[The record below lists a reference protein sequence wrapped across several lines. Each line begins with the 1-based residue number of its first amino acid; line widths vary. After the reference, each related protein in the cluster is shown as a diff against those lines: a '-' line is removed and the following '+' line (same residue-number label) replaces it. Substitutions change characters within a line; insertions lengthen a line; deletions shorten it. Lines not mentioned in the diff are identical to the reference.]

1 METNAVS
8 KHDRFQKLVDT
19 MTSCLA
25 ELDSMEAYV
34 AGAYLD
40 SALQALRRQPP
51 LARYPSNPD

>member
-1 METNAVS
+1 MS
-8 KHDRFQKLVDT
+8 KHDRLQKLVDT

-34 AGAYLD
+34 AGAHLD
-40 SALQALRRQPP
+40 SALQALRRQLP